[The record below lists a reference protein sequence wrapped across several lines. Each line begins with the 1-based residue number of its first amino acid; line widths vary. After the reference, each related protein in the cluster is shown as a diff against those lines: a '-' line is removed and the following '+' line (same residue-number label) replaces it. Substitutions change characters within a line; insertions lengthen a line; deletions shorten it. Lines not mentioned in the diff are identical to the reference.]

1 MQKEGPAHITQ
12 FLRFAQIAPNLFAF
26 PTCGLRIFKTAV
38 IKQQW
43 EVLTK
48 TAGCPCSS
56 RSLSCKCPASSS
68 HCSETAC
75 DYGRGMLDFD
85 AEHPPDSFSLRGVV
99 ALLSSKG
106 LGSVFLSSL
115 GITRNGDALTALRR
129 LLFLRRSE
137 GHLCAVL
144 WDACQ
149 SWKSRKQFLKMPKR
163 GCMAPCSNGR
173 PHGPNKHFNFSSKAL
188 CGMLEGFTCIYRGCS
203 LYPHARDYR
212 LFPRK
217 TPS

>member
-48 TAGCPCSS
+48 PAGCRCSS

-68 HCSETAC
+68 RCSETAR
-75 DYGRGMLDFD
+75 DYGRGMLDLD
-85 AEHPPDSFSLRGVV
+85 AEHPPDSSSLRGVV

-115 GITRNGDALTALRR
+115 GITRNGDALTALRC

-149 SWKSRKQFLKMPKR
+149 SWKSRKQFFKNAQKGL
-163 GCMAPCSNGR
+163 
-173 PHGPNKHFNFSSKAL
+173 HGPV
-188 CGMLEGFTCIYRGCS
+188 LE
-203 LYPHARDYR
+203 RDT
-212 LFPRK
+212 PRNQ
-217 TPS
+217 